1 MSSDGDSTHCRKKY
15 LHFLPDYCLSLHWK
29 TLKNQPSQWYFVNM
43 SCTLHR
49 KSGVAVNACFKTTP
63 ASWRMSMEDVLNT
76 KNLFPNMT
84 SEPVP
89 RLWPLSTSH
98 FRDGEISSGDE
109 MGKTHQL
116 SMSVTRGVSDVWWPE
131 FQKELVQSK
140 MRSGERSQ
148 SRCRLIHSVKKVN
161 YKMCTIMTVKPS

>member
-1 MSSDGDSTHCRKKY
+1 MGSGGDSTYYRKKY
-15 LHFLPDYCLSLHWK
+15 LHFLPDYCLSSCWK

-63 ASWRMSMEDVLNT
+63 VSWRMSMEDVLNT

-98 FRDGEISSGDE
+98 FRDGEISSGDDL
-109 MGKTHQL
+109 GKTHQL
-116 SMSVTRGVSDVWWPE
+116 SMSVTRGVSDVWWAE

-140 MRSGERSQ
+140 MRSHCVSTGWY
-148 SRCRLIHSVKKVN
+148 RLIHGVKK
-161 YKMCTIMTVKPS
+161 

>member
-1 MSSDGDSTHCRKKY
+1 MGSDGDSTYYRKKY

-29 TLKNQPSQWYFVNM
+29 TLKNQPSWWHFVNM

-49 KSGVAVNACFKTTP
+49 KSGVAVNTYFKTTP
-63 ASWRMSMEDVLNT
+63 ASRRIGMEDVLNA
-76 KNLFPNMT
+76 KNLFPNMNR
-84 SEPVP
+84 EPVP

-98 FRDGEISSGDE
+98 FRDGEISSRDE

-116 SMSVTRGVSDVWWPE
+116 SMSVTRGVSDVRWPK

-140 MRSGERSQ
+140 IRSYCVSIGWY
-148 SRCRLIHSVKKVN
+148 RLIYSVKKVN
-161 YKMCTIMTVKPS
+161 SKMCTIVTVKPS